1 MEKTRII
8 NRANHNP
15 YIIIY
20 SDNIEKRKFH
30 IPRSVLQFHMKK
42 QEFTQKPKSLPKYIT
57 QVEVLN
63 ILDKSKKDRYRNY
76 ILLLVLTR
84 TGMRVSEVVS
94 MQKRD
99 IINDTIIVRDSKG
112 SKDRVIPL
120 ERELGNILGLYTD
133 RMNPK
138 DMLFPI
144 TDRQVRNIV
153 YKYAPEGLDVH
164 PHTFRHSFAVHCLKS
179 GMNLRSLQKILGHSN
194 LNTTQVYLDVIGED
208 IKNDFDKV
216 DW

>member
-1 MEKTRII
+1 
-8 NRANHNP
+8 
-15 YIIIY
+15 
-20 SDNIEKRKFH
+20 
-30 IPRSVLQFHMKK
+30 MKK